1 MSRFMCCLG
10 GGSSSNVVQD
20 PEEPPQPPQP
30 PQPPEPTVSSETSD
44 EEGFVKFQ
52 WNEIVE
58 GTENFDITH
67 LIGQGK
73 VGKLYRC
80 NFPRIHKVGAAK
92 VHDHGDDFSGLGEFV
107 AEITTLREADHP
119 NVIKLLGRHY
129 GLQNTALVYQ
139 FMPNGSLDHHLF
151 GFVKFQWNEIVE
163 GTENFDITHLI
174 GQGKVGKLYRC
185 NFPRIHKVG
194 AAKVHDHGDDFSG
207 LGEFVAEI
215 TTLREAD
222 HPNVIKLLGRH
233 YGLQNTALV
242 YQFMPNGSLD
252 HHLFANARQV
262 QGLTQATRVLD
273 WNTRMR
279 IAVGVA
285 EGLVYV
291 HQGLSSIH
299 RDVKATNIVLDD
311 NFVPKLTGF
320 ATAAKIAYDEDGVE
334 MQREVS
340 KNGTEG
346 YLAPET
352 ENFGL
357 VSTKSDVYSYGVFLL
372 ELFTGRKAYDRDRPK
387 AREKLTDWLMPLLSL
402 ITRLE
407 QSPIVVDVAL
417 GKKYSA
423 QGSNRIF
430 ETARMCLNAQ
440 PLERP
445 AMGFVETLVREAAA
459 YLVPEEK
466 PQVKDRR
473 CST

>member
-10 GGSSSNVVQD
+10 GGSSSKVVQD
-20 PEEPPQPPQP
+20 PAELPQLPQA
-30 PQPPEPTVSSETSD
+30 PEPSDSSDSSGPVDSSETSD
-44 EEGFVKFQ
+44 EEGFLNFQ
-52 WNEIVE
+52 WNEIVQ
-58 GTENFDITH
+58 GTENFEITH

-92 VHDHGDDFSGLGEFV
+92 VNHGNTSGLGEFL
-107 AEITTLREADHP
+107 AEIRTLHESDHP
-119 NVIKLLGRHY
+119 NVIKLLGKHY
-129 GLQNTALVYQ
+129 GQA
-139 FMPNGSLDHHLF
+139 
-151 GFVKFQWNEIVE
+151 
-163 GTENFDITHLI
+163 
-174 GQGKVGKLYRC
+174 
-185 NFPRIHKVG
+185 
-194 AAKVHDHGDDFSG
+194 
-207 LGEFVAEI
+207 
-215 TTLREAD
+215 
-222 HPNVIKLLGRH
+222 
-233 YGLQNTALV
+233 NTALV

-273 WNTRMR
+273 WDTRMR

-291 HQGLSSIH
+291 HQGLLSIH

-320 ATAAKIAYDEDGVE
+320 GTAAKIAYGEDGIE
-334 MQREVS
+334 MQSKIS

-372 ELFTGRKAYDRDRPK
+372 VLFTGRKANDDRERPEAK
-387 AREKLTDWLMPLLSL
+387 KKLTDWLMPVL
-402 ITRLE
+402 TRLE
-407 QSPIVVDVAL
+407 YAPMVVDVAL

-423 QGSNRIF
+423 HGLNRIF

-445 AMGFVETLVREAAA
+445 AMDFVETLVREAAA
-459 YLVPEEK
+459 YLVPEEH
-466 PQVKDRR
+466 PQVKERR

>member
-1 MSRFMCCLG
+1 MAESAKFIAAISQEFIRY
-10 GGSSSNVVQD
+10 
-20 PEEPPQPPQP
+20 EPQKSC
-30 PQPPEPTVSSETSD
+30 T
-44 EEGFVKFQ
+44 
-52 WNEIVE
+52 
-58 GTENFDITH
+58 
-67 LIGQGK
+67 L
-73 VGKLYRC
+73 L
-80 NFPRIHKVGAAK
+80 VGAAK
-92 VHDHGDDFSGLGEFV
+92 VHAHGDDFSGLGDFL

-119 NVIKLLGRHY
+119 NVIKLLGKHY
-129 GLQNTALVYQ
+129 GV
-139 FMPNGSLDHHLF
+139 
-151 GFVKFQWNEIVE
+151 
-163 GTENFDITHLI
+163 
-174 GQGKVGKLYRC
+174 
-185 NFPRIHKVG
+185 
-194 AAKVHDHGDDFSG
+194 
-207 LGEFVAEI
+207 
-215 TTLREAD
+215 
-222 HPNVIKLLGRH
+222 
-233 YGLQNTALV
+233 QNTALV

-262 QGLTQATRVLD
+262 QGLTQETRVLD
-273 WNTRMR
+273 WDTRMR

-299 RDVKATNIVLDD
+299 RDVNATNIVLDD

-320 ATAAKIAYDEDGVE
+320 GTAVNIAYDEDGVE
-334 MQREVS
+334 MQMEVS
-340 KNGTEG
+340 KNGTDG

-372 ELFTGRKAYDRDRPK
+372 ELFTGWKAYDRERPEANK
-387 AREKLTDWLMPLLSL
+387 KLTDMLMPLLSL
-402 ITRLE
+402 MTRLE

-440 PLERP
+440 PFERP
-445 AMGFVETLVREAAA
+445 AMDSVETSVREAAA